1 MYSRNLAFTLLPCLY
16 LRVELVTIGVP
27 DALQLVIAAAAD
39 VICFVVVGLHQV
51 EEKPRPETD
60 DEDGMAKTRDGPP
73 EPSSNL

>member
-51 EEKPRPETD
+51 EEKPREGIVVALRG
-60 DEDGMAKTRDGPP
+60 ESLNFIACSK
-73 EPSSNL
+73 